1 MSDAL
6 NTDWKEKDIQI
17 SSFAI
22 HRRLIAVRRKARR
35 TVKKQLLTKAIKA
48 NEISGQRSINIGQ
61 KTVNKSFLTMKVIS
75 LCRDREVSTFEIHR
89 NKNS

>member
-6 NTDWKEKDIQI
+6 NTDWKKKDIQI

-35 TVKKQLLTKAIKA
+35 TVKKQLLTKAIKE

-61 KTVNKSFLTMKVIS
+61 KTMNKSFFNDETHFFVQGQRS
-75 LCRDREVSTFEIHR
+75 QHFRRPSE
-89 NKNS
+89 